1 MDGRA
6 RRAAAGADD
15 VAGDRAVPRGPR
27 RSLVTRREVARAR
40 DELAGL
46 HDAEPDE
53 DVRDIV
59 RCLVA
64 LRDAP
69 IPDGLAH
76 ALARRAPAF
85 VLAYARA
92 CELADELEDL

>member
-1 MDGRA
+1 M
-6 RRAAAGADD
+6 
-15 VAGDRAVPRGPR
+15 
-27 RSLVTRREVARAR
+27 
-40 DELAGL
+40 
-46 HDAEPDE
+46 
-53 DVRDIV
+53 RDIV